1 MEEKRKLM
9 DAWMKTVMIGM
20 KHLPGEPGFVEEIMG
35 EGPQDEVEEE
45 KQGSSDDSVSEDI
58 PTAPI
63 VLPSNIETDED
74 GNVYL
79 PDSGIKIDVQGLID
93 GYSDIKVADAG
104 ETAVGI
110 LSESNATPIYRIDN
124 PPPLTI
130 SDGYYPKLNPPI
142 REERLSRDAIDM
154 VVRYPVHEQEMRG
167 FDHLSRNLLDGFVL
181 GWMNKMGLD
190 PFMQSIA
197 AEDELGKQMQ
207 EQLLTELWD
216 LNDNG
221 DGTSA
226 IREIFLK
233 YAKFRLIENAKAW
246 LKNNYEGED

>member
-1 MEEKRKLM
+1 MEEKRKLT

-35 EGPQDEVEEE
+35 EGPQDEVDEER
-45 KQGSSDDSVSEDI
+45 QGHSDDSVSEA
-58 PTAPI
+58 TANVQI
-63 VLPSNIETDED
+63 VVPSNIETDED

-79 PDSGIKIDVQGLID
+79 SDSGIKVDVQGLID
-93 GYSDIKVADAG
+93 GYSDIKVSDAG

-110 LSESNATPIYRIDN
+110 LSENNTTPIYRIDN

-130 SDGYYPKLNPPI
+130 SDGYYPNLNPQP
-142 REERLSRDAIDM
+142 RKDRLSRDAIDM
-154 VVRYPVHEQEMRG
+154 VVRYPVHEQELRG
-167 FDHLSRNLLDGFVL
+167 FDHLSCNLLDGFVV
-181 GWMNKMGLD
+181 GWMGRMGLE
-190 PFMQSIA
+190 PFMTNIV

-207 EQLLTELWD
+207 EQLLTELWE

-233 YAKFRLIENAKAW
+233 YAKFRLIEHAKAW
-246 LKNNYEGED
+246 LKNNHEGD

>member
-1 MEEKRKLM
+1 MEEKRKLI
-9 DAWMKTVMIGM
+9 DTWMKSVMTGM

-35 EGPQDEVEEE
+35 EGPQDEEEGE
-45 KQGSSDDSVSEDI
+45 GQGCSDNSISEAI
-58 PTAPI
+58 SNLPI
-63 VLPSNIETDED
+63 VLGNIETDGD

-79 PDSGIKIDVQGLID
+79 SDNEIKVNVKELID
-93 GYSDIKVADAG
+93 GYSGIKVADAG
-104 ETAVGI
+104 ETAVAT
-110 LSESNATPIYRIDN
+110 LSGNNTIPAYRIDTT
-124 PPPLTI
+124 PPPPST
-130 SDGYYPKLNPPI
+130 DGYYPSLNRST
-142 REERLSRDAIDM
+142 REDRLSKGIIE
-154 VVRYPVHEQEMRG
+154 VIVRWPVHEQELRG

-190 PFMQSIA
+190 PFMESIA

-246 LKNNYEGED
+246 LKNNSEGD

>member
-1 MEEKRKLM
+1 MEERKLM

-45 KQGSSDDSVSEDI
+45 KQCSSDATSDVPMVPGKLTVDGY
-58 PTAPI
+58 
-63 VLPSNIETDED
+63 

-79 PDSGIKIDVQGLID
+79 SDSGIEVNVKDLID
-93 GYSDIKVADAG
+93 EYSDIKVANAG
-104 ETAVGI
+104 KTAVGI
-110 LSESNATPIYRIDN
+110 LSESDTTPVYRIDST
-124 PPPLTI
+124 PPPMS
-130 SDGYYPKLNPPI
+130 SDGYYPNLNRSTRET
-142 REERLSRDAIDM
+142 REEKLSRDAIDM

-246 LKNNYEGED
+246 LKNNYEGD

>member
-1 MEEKRKLM
+1 MEEKRKVM
-9 DAWMKTVMIGM
+9 DVWMKTVMIGM

-93 GYSDIKVADAG
+93 GYSGIKVADAG

-110 LSESNATPIYRIDN
+110 LSADDTTPTYHIDST
-124 PPPLTI
+124 PPPMT
-130 SDGYYPKLNPPI
+130 SDGYYPNLNPPP
-142 REERLSRDAIDM
+142 RKDRLSRDAIDM
-154 VVRYPVHEQEMRG
+154 VVRYPVHEQELRG
-167 FDHLSRNLLDGFVL
+167 FDHLSCNLLDGFVV
-181 GWMNKMGLD
+181 GWMGRMGLE
-190 PFMQSIA
+190 PFMTNIV

-207 EQLLTELWD
+207 EQLLTELWE

-233 YAKFRLIENAKAW
+233 YAKFRLIEHAKAW
-246 LKNNYEGED
+246 LKNNHEGD

>member
-1 MEEKRKLM
+1 MEEKRKLI
-9 DAWMKTVMIGM
+9 DTWMKSVMTGM

-35 EGPQDEVEEE
+35 EGPQDEEEGE
-45 KQGSSDDSVSEDI
+45 RQGHSDDTISEAI
-58 PTAPI
+58 SNLPI
-63 VLPSNIETDED
+63 VLGNIEADGD

-79 PDSGIKIDVQGLID
+79 SDNEIKVNVKELID
-93 GYSDIKVADAG
+93 GYSGIKVADAG
-104 ETAVGI
+104 ETAVAI
-110 LSESNATPIYRIDN
+110 LSENNTTPTYRIDST
-124 PPPLTI
+124 PPPLTT
-130 SDGYYPKLNPPI
+130 DGYYPSLNRST
-142 REERLSRDAIDM
+142 REDRLSKGIIE
-154 VVRYPVHEQEMRG
+154 VIVRWPVHEQELRG

-190 PFMQSIA
+190 PFMESIA

-246 LKNNYEGED
+246 LKNNSEGD

>member
-1 MEEKRKLM
+1 MEEKRKLI
-9 DAWMKTVMIGM
+9 DTWMKSVMTGM

-35 EGPQDEVEEE
+35 EGPQDEEEGE
-45 KQGSSDDSVSEDI
+45 RQGHSDDTISEAI
-58 PTAPI
+58 SNLPI
-63 VLPSNIETDED
+63 VLGNIEADGD

-79 PDSGIKIDVQGLID
+79 SDNEIKVNVKELID
-93 GYSDIKVADAG
+93 GYSGIKVADAG
-104 ETAVGI
+104 ETAVAI
-110 LSESNATPIYRIDN
+110 LSENNTTPTYRIDST
-124 PPPLTI
+124 PPPLTT
-130 SDGYYPKLNPPI
+130 DGYYPNLNRST
-142 REERLSRDAIDM
+142 REDRLSKGIIE
-154 VVRYPVHEQEMRG
+154 VIVRWPVHEQELRG

-190 PFMQSIA
+190 PFMESIA

-246 LKNNYEGED
+246 LKNNSEGD